1 MNQDEQ
7 ALYRRFA
14 HLYDRIY
21 DWKEYAAEAEWV
33 RTALL
38 GAGVREGG
46 RVVEAACGTGSYLVH
61 LNDWYEVSGFDLNP
75 AVLEVARKKIPKVH
89 LFEADMADFE
99 LTRPVDAIVCLFSS
113 IGYVPLG
120 EPLHAVAESFY
131 RNVLPGGVVLVA
143 EPEGEAGE
151 GTDGHGGERTRPRAH
166 DREDGHARGDRGDR
180 SGGDEPP
187 EGEAEEEL
195 GGQGRERLANA
206 QGGGHRGGDQQ
217 RGEPV
222 RHGVGRVVAERGAR
236 GREQPGDGDER
247 FDGDRRVVLALNDE
261 ERAPGEI
268 HRREG
273 EGGGEGGRDR
283 LRDAGTVSMAQQGG
297 EAETAEGQRERQEA
311 DEHLSA
317 PGSTRGSGRRRPRG

>member
-21 DWKEYAAEAEWV
+21 DWKDYAAEAERV

-120 EPLHAVAESFY
+120 EPLRAVAESFY
-131 RNVLPGGVVLVA
+131 RNVLPGGVVLQEDVA
-143 EPEGEAGE
+143 FRLQLRLQLVSHLLVGEYLPSSLDAQLAQVF
-151 GTDGHGGERTRPRAH
+151 PAK
-166 DREDGHARGDRGDR
+166 AKCLGDM
-180 SGGDEPP
+180 
-187 EGEAEEEL
+187 
-195 GGQGRERLANA
+195 
-206 QGGGHRGGDQQ
+206 
-217 RGEPV
+217 
-222 RHGVGRVVAERGAR
+222 
-236 GREQPGDGDER
+236 EQ
-247 FDGDRRVVLALNDE
+247 LL
-261 ERAPGEI
+261 
-268 HRREG
+268 
-273 EGGGEGGRDR
+273 
-283 LRDAGTVSMAQQGG
+283 
-297 EAETAEGQRERQEA
+297 
-311 DEHLSA
+311 
-317 PGSTRGSGRRRPRG
+317 